1 MAGVL
6 GGTIGLL
13 AQAVD
18 LSAVAPSCAAI
29 LDNSDHVSEHCC
41 TTRRARVSGGDFG
54 ELSSSPK
61 N

>member
-1 MAGVL
+1 
-6 GGTIGLL
+6 L

-41 TTRRARVSGGDFG
+41 TTRRADRRLGTSLKYPV
-54 ELSSSPK
+54 LH
-61 N
+61 